1 MKNGL
6 NRSHVQ
12 NVSAGTK
19 RKCIGAISVRTWTN
33 DFFLGA
39 SSKRP
44 HPLTTRGNN
53 DLIGKSEE

>member
-12 NVSAGTK
+12 NVSRRHKTK
-19 RKCIGAISVRTWTN
+19 MHWCDQRSHVNER
-33 DFFLGA
+33 FFLGA

-44 HPLTTRGNN
+44 PLTTLGNN